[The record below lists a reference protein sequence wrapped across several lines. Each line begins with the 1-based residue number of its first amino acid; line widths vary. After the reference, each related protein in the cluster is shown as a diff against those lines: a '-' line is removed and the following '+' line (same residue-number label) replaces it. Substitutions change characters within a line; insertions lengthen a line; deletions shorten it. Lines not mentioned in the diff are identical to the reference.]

1 MLAGVLDRQPGL
13 VRELAE
19 VHLQLVRRSAEHADV
34 GAGAEDPVAVGAEHD
49 GVNLRMLEA
58 QPLGRVVELEVD
70 AEVVGV
76 LLELITRPEPRLL
89 VDLQGQE
96 GERRLDPE
104 LPVPV
109 AVWVSAEVDGLCRGG
124 LTGRVPGRSV
134 RGGLLGHLVGR
145 GALFLFERPV
155 PVGEYSHAS

>member
-1 MLAGVLDRQPGL
+1 M
-13 VRELAE
+13 
-19 VHLQLVRRSAEHADV
+19 RRSTEHADV
-34 GAGAEDPVAVGAEHD
+34 GAGAEDPLAVGAEHD
-49 GVNLRMLEA
+49 GVDLRMLEP
-58 QPLGRVVELEVD
+58 QSLCGVVELEVD

-76 LLELITRPEPRLL
+76 LLEPVAGPEPRLL

-96 GERRLDPE
+96 GERRFDPE

-109 AVWVSAEVDGLCRGG
+109 AVRVGAEVDGLCRGG

-134 RGGLLGHLVGR
+134 RGGLLGHLVG
-145 GALFLFERPV
+145 GEALFLFERPL